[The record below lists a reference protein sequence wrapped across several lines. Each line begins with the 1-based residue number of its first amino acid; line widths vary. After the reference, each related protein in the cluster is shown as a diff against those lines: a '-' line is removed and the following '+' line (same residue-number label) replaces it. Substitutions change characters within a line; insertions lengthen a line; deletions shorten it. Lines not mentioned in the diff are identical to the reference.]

1 MECESGGLSNW
12 RSFPVFDNVV
22 LVHSEMLEFGGAVS
36 IEARFVVAVAFGA
49 VPSAVVDAVS
59 VVDVGVVAAVG
70 SDAAVASVSP
80 NFGSVAIDFVAVA
93 LSTAAV
99 VLLLTLG
106 CPVQAVEILDPIVLG
121 YIAGESSCLVVD
133 GCWLLV
139 VFVRVSAGAFPLLM
153 GSR

>member
-12 RSFPVFDNVV
+12 RSFPVFDKVV
-22 LVHSEMLEFGGAVS
+22 LVHSEILKFVDAVS
-36 IEARFVVAVAFGA
+36 IEARVVVAVAVGA
-49 VPSAVVDAVS
+49 VPSAAVDAVP

-70 SDAAVASVSP
+70 SDVAAAVSP
-80 NFGSVAIDFVAVA
+80 NSGSVAIDFVAVA
-93 LSTAAV
+93 VSTAAV

-121 YIAGESSCLVVD
+121 YNAGESSCLVVG
-133 GCWLLV
+133 GCWLMV
-139 VFVRVSAGAFPLLM
+139 VFVHVSAGAFPLLM